1 MAWPSIEVVEA
12 ERVRLEPLTV
22 DHAESMVDVLA
33 DASLYRFTGGQPP
46 TLSELQRR
54 YAMQTIGQSDDGSQ
68 WWLNWIVQARDSARA
83 IGYVQATV
91 QSRDAIR
98 EASIAWVISPDIQG
112 RGLATEAASAMVGWL
127 KLRGVERFVAEI
139 HPGHA
144 ASQSVAR
151 KLGLRPSTSVEDGE
165 VRWQSFA
172 E

>member
-1 MAWPSIEVVEA
+1 
-12 ERVRLEPLTV
+12 
-22 DHAESMVDVLA
+22 
-33 DASLYRFTGGQPP
+33 
-46 TLSELQRR
+46 
-54 YAMQTIGQSDDGSQ
+54 
-68 WWLNWIVQARDSARA
+68 
-83 IGYVQATV
+83 
-91 QSRDAIR
+91 
-98 EASIAWVISPDIQG
+98 
-112 RGLATEAASAMVGWL
+112 MVGWL